1 MMRRVIAILLILVAL
16 PAFAQQRDLKNYAGD
31 KKVNFGIKG
40 GFNSSLM
47 IIRDLTV
54 NGKAISD
61 VQNEY
66 KLGYFASLFMRINF
80 DRHFLQ
86 PELSYNINRCEVHF
100 TEPAAEG
107 DLSQTARQY
116 AISSRISCI
125 ELPILYGYNF
135 MKEGPYQMAAF
146 GGPTFRY
153 IWDKHSRNNYKN
165 FHQMNI
171 EEELYP
177 LNASFTL
184 GVAVTISR
192 VFFDFRYD
200 IGLHNISK
208 ELNYEPATYDGGVQ
222 SSSDKQNQLHFHRNY
237 NTLSFSLGLYF

>member
-1 MMRRVIAILLILVAL
+1 MMRRVVAILLMLVAL
-16 PAFAQQRDLKNYAGD
+16 PAVAQQRDLKDYAGD

-54 NGKAISD
+54 NGKSISD

-80 DRHFLQ
+80 NRHFLQ
-86 PELSYNINRCEVHF
+86 PELSYNINRCEVYF

-107 DLSQTARQY
+107 DLSQTTRQC

-153 IWDKHSRNNYKN
+153 IWDKHSRNNFKN
-165 FHQMNI
+165 FHQTNI
-171 EEELYP
+171 EEEIYP

-208 ELNYEPATYDGGVQ
+208 ELSYEPATYDGDGQ

>member
-1 MMRRVIAILLILVAL
+1 MMRRVVAILLLLVAF
-16 PAFAQQRDLKNYAGD
+16 PTFAQQRNLKDYAGD

-47 IIRDLTV
+47 LIRDLTI
-54 NGKAISD
+54 NGQSISD
-61 VQNEY
+61 IQNEY

-86 PELSYNINRCEVHF
+86 PELSYNINRCEILF
-100 TEPAAEG
+100 SEPPIEGNLAE
-107 DLSQTARQY
+107 TPHQY

-146 GGPTFRY
+146 GGPNFRY
-153 IWDKHSRNNYKN
+153 ILNKHTRNDFKN
-165 FHQMNI
+165 FTQTNI
-171 EEELYP
+171 QEELYP
-177 LNASFTL
+177 FNVSFTL
-184 GVAVTISR
+184 GLAVTISR
-192 VFFDFRYD
+192 IFFDFRYD

-208 ELNYEPATYDGGVQ
+208 NINYQ
-222 SSSDKQNQLHFHRNY
+222 SLSDNDNQIHFHRNY